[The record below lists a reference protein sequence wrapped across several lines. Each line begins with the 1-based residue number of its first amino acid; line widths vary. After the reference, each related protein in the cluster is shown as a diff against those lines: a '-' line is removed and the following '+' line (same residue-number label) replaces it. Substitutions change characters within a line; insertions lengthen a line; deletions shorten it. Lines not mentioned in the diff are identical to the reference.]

1 MKKTMLSV
9 LIILFCITA
18 EGQFIDN
25 YGFKTGAG
33 LSNQYWRYK
42 NDPFSGS
49 SGWNDYR
56 TGFIGQVYAEKNL
69 GRYLSF
75 RPAIGYIQK
84 GFLDE
89 ITFLT
94 AEGYEIAVKD
104 NRVVFHD
111 LSLDLTLKVNPFN
124 KSVKPYIVGG
134 LRGDYLL
141 DYRSVII
148 GFQGEEYELN
158 TKLYDDF
165 NKFTMGAIIGVGV
178 SFIDLFFLDLEYNP
192 AISKNFN
199 SDGLAIKD
207 KYFSLTFGL
216 NINRLFKKNKS
227 K

>member
-1 MKKTMLSV
+1 MKKTMLSG

-42 NDPFSGS
+42 DESFSGL

-56 TGFIGQVYAEKNL
+56 TGFIGQVYVEKNL
-69 GRYLSF
+69 GRFLSF

-84 GFLDE
+84 GFVDE
-89 ITFLT
+89 ITFST
-94 AEGYEIAVKD
+94 AEGEEIEVID
-104 NRVVFHD
+104 NRAVLHD
-111 LSLDLTLKVNPFN
+111 LSLDLTLKATPFN
-124 KSVKPYIVGG
+124 KSVKPYIFGG
-134 LRGDYLL
+134 VRGDYLL

-158 TKLYDDF
+158 TDLFNDF
-165 NKFTMGAIIGVGV
+165 NKLTLGAILGAGV
-178 SFIDLFFLDLEYNP
+178 SFMDLFFIDLEYNP

-199 SDGLAIKD
+199 SDGLAIND

-216 NINRLFKKNKS
+216 NVNRLFKKQK
-227 K
+227 